1 MTTPVIRFYFDYIS
15 PYAYLAWTQLGA
27 LAARHGRTV
36 EPVPILF
43 AALLNHGG
51 QKGPAEIPAK
61 RIWVWKDTLRTARKL
76 GLPLVPPPTHPFNP
90 LVALRV
96 TGLVEDPDAQ
106 RRLIDA
112 LYQETWGGGAGI
124 ESATAVERIVTA
136 LGLDGGALLAAAAEP
151 AAKERLRRATDEAI
165 AANVFGV
172 PTMRVTGDGRDELFW
187 GYDSFGHLEDHL
199 RGEDPLLPEDMA
211 RWQNLPASARRQIS

>member
-1 MTTPVIRFYFDYIS
+1 MAAIRFYFDYIS
-15 PYAYLAWTQLGA
+15 PYAYIAWTQIGT
-27 LAARHGRTV
+27 LAARHGYTV

-43 AALLNHGG
+43 AALLNAGG

-76 GLPLVPPPTHPFNP
+76 GVPLVPPPAHPFNP
-90 LVALRV
+90 LLALRV
-96 TGLVEDPDAQ
+96 TTVVATGNDNAAQ

-112 LYQETWGGGAGI
+112 LYRETWGGGAGI
-124 ESATAVERIVTA
+124 ESAAAIERIVTEV
-136 LGLDGGALLAAAAEP
+136 GLDGPAILSAAAEAP
-151 AAKERLRRATDEAI
+151 AKTRLRQVTDEAI

-172 PTMRVTGDGRDELFW
+172 PSMRVISDERDELFW

-199 RGEDPLLPEDMA
+199 RGQDPFSPDDLT
-211 RWQNLPASARRQIS
+211 RWQNLPSSASRT